1 MKEEDK
7 VWWGFSDRDLFKYAK
22 EELSEISKEDKPFNF
37 TMLTTDTHFPG
48 GYVCELC
55 DPIVSNIYHYEN
67 VISCSSRQ
75 VYDFVKWIQEQDFYN
90 NTTIILCG
98 DHLTMD
104 QDLEKVHDFDP
115 TYQRG
120 IVNIIIN
127 SVANIDEPLTK
138 NRIFSTMDL
147 FPTTLSAM
155 GVKIEGNRLGLGTN
169 LFSNEET
176 LIQKYNETYV
186 NLEFLKRS
194 KFYNKNILYNK

>member
-1 MKEEDK
+1 M
-7 VWWGFSDRDLFKYAK
+7 
-22 EELSEISKEDKPFNF
+22 
-37 TMLTTDTHFPG
+37 
-48 GYVCELC
+48 
-55 DPIVSNIYHYEN
+55 
-67 VISCSSRQ
+67 
-75 VYDFVKWIQEQDFYN
+75 
-90 NTTIILCG
+90 
-98 DHLTMD
+98 
-104 QDLEKVHDFDP
+104 
-115 TYQRG
+115 
-120 IVNIIIN
+120 
-127 SVANIDEPLTK
+127 ANIDEPLTK